1 MKLKTTLLA
10 AAASLA
16 IAPAANAYEGLY
28 GAIGAG
34 LSYMGFENDVSNDAP
49 ITSGPFTFDSSS
61 EYSNGIGVYAAVGY
75 ELGNGFRPE
84 LEFSYRS
91 SDIDEIDPRA
101 GVFSGFPSGTISG
114 DTATYAIMANL
125 IYDLEGMS
133 DTFTPYVGGG
143 IGIAIIDH
151 GVVGASLLGSAP
163 TVPLTIAYGNTK
175 TSLAA
180 QGIAG
185 VAVDISEGLVLDVS
199 YRYFRPQKRTF
210 DGTLNGAP
218 AEFKV
223 GSASHNI
230 FAGLRWDFG
239 GSAAPAVQYKDCWDG
254 SSVPMTAEC
263 PPQLLEEQS
272 ADLDPIGFTVYF
284 DYDKA
289 NLTPQASTLIAEA
302 AGRALQNDIDGVVV
316 SGNTDTSGSSAYN
329 QALSERRAKAVHDAL
344 IANDVP
350 ADRIRSEAYGE
361 SNPAK
366 ATPDGVREPLNRRSE
381 VTISFE

>member
-16 IAPAANAYEGLY
+16 IAPAASAEGLY

-34 LSYMGFENDVSNDAP
+34 LSYMGYENDISNDAP
-49 ITSGPFTFDSSS
+49 GGSGPFAFDSSAD
-61 EYSNGIGVYAAVGY
+61 YNKGIGIYAALGY
-75 ELGNGFRPE
+75 AWDNGFRTE
-84 LEFSYRS
+84 LEFSYRG
-91 SDIDEIDPRA
+91 SDIDQIDPTLA
-101 GVFSGFPSGTISG
+101 FSGFPSGSISG
-114 DTATYAIMANL
+114 STDTYSFMANVL
-125 IYDLEGMS
+125 YDFKGLS
-133 DTFTPYVGGG
+133 DVVTPYVGVG
-143 IGIAIIDH
+143 
-151 GVVGASLLGSAP
+151 VGAANVNHTISGAVAAGGAP
-163 TVPLTIAYGNTK
+163 TPALSIAYGASR
-175 TSLAA
+175 TSLAGQA
-180 QGIAG
+180 IAG
-185 VAVDISEGLVLDVS
+185 VAVDLAEGLTLDVS
-199 YRYFRPQKRTF
+199 YRYFKPIKQTF
-210 DGTLNGAP
+210 AGTLNGSTAG
-218 AEFKV
+218 FKV
-223 GSASHNI
+223 ETESHNI
-230 FAGLRWDFG
+230 FAGLRWSFG
-239 GSAAPAVQYKDCWDG
+239 EPAAPAVQYKDCWDG

-272 ADLDPIGFTVYF
+272 ADLDPVGFTVYF

-302 AGRALQNDIDGVVV
+302 AGRALENDIDGVVV

-329 QALSERRAKAVHDAL
+329 QALSERRAKAVRDAL
-344 IANDVP
+344 IANNVP

>member
-34 LSYMGFENDVSNDAP
+34 LSYMGYEND
-49 ITSGPFTFDSSS
+49 ITNAQSGGGGPFSFDSSTD
-61 EYSNGIGVYAAVGY
+61 YNKGVGVYTALGY
-75 ELGNGFRPE
+75 AWGNGFRTE
-84 LEFSYRS
+84 LEFSYRN
-91 SDIDEIDPRA
+91 SDLDQIDPSS
-101 GVFSGFPSGTISG
+101 GFSGFPAGTISG
-114 DTATYAIMANL
+114 DTTTYGFMGNVL
-125 IYDLEGMS
+125 YDFGGHDNRL
-133 DTFTPYVGGG
+133 TPYIG
-143 IGIAIIDH
+143 IGVGAANIDH
-151 GVVGASLLGSAP
+151 NIIGSVAAGGSP
-163 TVPLTIAYGNTK
+163 TPSMSIAYGGSK
-175 TSLAA
+175 TVLAV

-185 VAVDISEGLVLDVS
+185 VAINLAEGLALDVS
-199 YRYFRPQKRTF
+199 YRYFTPF
-210 DGTLNGAP
+210 NPEFAGTLNGVP
-218 AEFKV
+218 TTFEV
-223 GSASHNI
+223 DSASHNL
-230 FAGLRWDFG
+230 FAGLRWNFG

-272 ADLDPIGFTVYF
+272 ADLDPVGFTVYF

-302 AGRALQNDIDGVVV
+302 AGRALENDIDGVVV

-329 QALSERRAKAVHDAL
+329 QALSERRAKAVRDAL
-344 IANDVP
+344 IANNVP

>member
-1 MKLKTTLLA
+1 MKLRTTLLA

-16 IAPAANAYEGLY
+16 IAPAASAEGLY

-34 LSYMGFENDVSNDAP
+34 LSYMGYENDISNDAP
-49 ITSGPFTFDSSS
+49 GGSGPFAFDSSS
-61 EYSNGIGVYAAVGY
+61 DYDKGIGIYAAVGY
-75 ELGNGFRPE
+75 GWDNGFRTE
-84 LEFSYRS
+84 FEFSFRE
-91 SDIDEIDPRA
+91 SDLDQIDPTL
-101 GVFSGFPSGTISG
+101 GFSGFPSGSISG
-114 DTATYAIMANL
+114 STKTYGFMANVL
-125 IYDLEGMS
+125 YDFNGVS
-133 DTFTPYVGGG
+133 DVLTPYVG
-143 IGIAIIDH
+143 IG
-151 GVVGASLLGSAP
+151 VGAANIDNTITGSVAAGGAP
-163 TVPLTIAYGNTK
+163 TPALSIAYGDSRTV
-175 TSLAA
+175 LAGQA
-180 QGIAG
+180 IAG
-185 VAVDISEGLVLDVS
+185 AAIGLADGLTLDIS
-199 YRYFRPQKRTF
+199 YRYFRPIKQTF
-210 DGTLNGAP
+210 MGTLNGAP
-218 AEFKV
+218 AGLKV
-223 GSASHNI
+223 GTTSHNI
-230 FAGLRWDFG
+230 FAGLRWNFG
-239 GSAAPAVQYKDCWDG
+239 TDSTPAVQYKDCWDG

-272 ADLDPIGFTVYF
+272 ADLDPVGFTVYF

-302 AGRALQNDIDGVVV
+302 AGRALENDIDGVVV

-344 IANDVP
+344 IANGVP